1 MGQGPSVVRNWLR
14 AVLAATASVV
24 AAASVV
30 ACGGQEAAADQK
42 AVARSSTQTGGPPFP
57 PTASKLAEL
66 RELAYSTS
74 AGMGVE
80 EPSDARVFA
89 TTFGTANI
97 ALRGVASAPARIGEP
112 IYLVTMRGG
121 VFVAE
126 DVPRPPSAPA
136 PTGRM
141 VALFV
146 DPESDMV
153 KAALLSDH
161 IRDLSALGESLP
173 LDD

>member
-1 MGQGPSVVRNWLR
+1 MTLFRSSLY
-14 AVLAATASVV
+14 AAFAASAALV
-24 AAASVV
+24 AAASGV
-30 ACGGQEAAADQK
+30 ACGGQDAAADQRG
-42 AVARSSTQTGGPPFP
+42 VARSSTQTGGPPFP
-57 PTASKLAEL
+57 PTAPKLAEL

-74 AGMGVE
+74 AHMGVE

-89 TTFGTANI
+89 TTMGTANI

-112 IYLVTMRGG
+112 IYVVTMQGGG
-121 VFVAE
+121 VFVAK

-136 PTGRM
+136 PTGTM

-146 DPESDMV
+146 DPEADIV
-153 KAALLSDH
+153 KTALVSDH
-161 IRDLSALGESLP
+161 IRDLSALGDSVA